1 MSRKGK
7 IEIEEK
13 IKIVCECLEGELSQ
27 TQAAKIV
34 GVHHETIREWI
45 ARYQAEGSLGLS
57 NIEQHNRVYS
67 KELKLRA
74 VEAYLSGEGSI
85 LEICKKYQ
93 IRSKRQLRDWIKVY
107 NSGKDFNKHKMVK
120 KFSELGEAG
129 LEDRRG
135 QRTAQQK
142 PRTEEEELRIK
153 VAQLEHELYMTR
165 MERDLLKKLEE
176 VERRDAY
183 RK

>member
-13 IKIVCECLEGELSQ
+13 IKIVCECIEGELSQ
-27 TQAAKIV
+27 TQAAEIV

-107 NSGKDFNKHKMVK
+107 NIGCKINYNRVHNGKYLPPVPDNTLVLMSQIIMLLKNSIKHQLPLP
-120 KFSELGEAG
+120 S
-129 LEDRRG
+129 
-135 QRTAQQK
+135 
-142 PRTEEEELRIK
+142 
-153 VAQLEHELYMTR
+153 QLELFLFCLAKRLTQKFY
-165 MERDLLKKLEE
+165 
-176 VERRDAY
+176 
-183 RK
+183 

>member
-74 VEAYLSGEGSI
+74 VEAYLSRE
-85 LEICKKYQ
+85 
-93 IRSKRQLRDWIKVY
+93 
-107 NSGKDFNKHKMVK
+107 
-120 KFSELGEAG
+120 
-129 LEDRRG
+129 
-135 QRTAQQK
+135 
-142 PRTEEEELRIK
+142 
-153 VAQLEHELYMTR
+153 
-165 MERDLLKKLEE
+165 
-176 VERRDAY
+176 
-183 RK
+183 

>member
-107 NSGKDFNKHKMVK
+107 NSGKDFNKHKMSGGSRMK
-120 KFSELGEAG
+120 KT
-129 LEDRRG
+129 RKTT
-135 QRTAQQK
+135 Q
-142 PRTEEEELRIK
+142 EERK
-153 VAQLEHELYMTR
+153 QL
-165 MERDLLKKLEE
+165 
-176 VERRDAY
+176 
-183 RK
+183 